1 MTGPSIPSIN
11 VQDRNLRRILDA
23 LKQRVEA
30 VDKAMAGM
38 AAAVRPVEQSVVV
51 VRQPSAPS
59 QGGGG
64 PSPVDQSLT
73 ELLLAPYPPMTP
85 AAPPQ
90 GIPTGAS
97 LKWPCPAGNVPDGF
111 LIEDGST
118 LNIDDYPDL
127 FAVIGTT
134 WGGDGVTT
142 FQLPPGEGY
151 YPIGAGPGLN
161 VGEEVGANEIDLAH
175 AHGTG
180 TLAAA
185 AAGVHNHASGTLTG
199 ASAGAHTHSVSGTA
213 ESAGAHTHTTG
224 VGFPTG
230 FPPGPPPG
238 VVEVQSG
245 TGTNVASDFHQHSG
259 DAASAGNHT
268 HPTTGAAES
277 AGAHAH
283 TVSGNTADAGS
294 HTHSVSGETGE
305 ALTDPVDIR
314 PLSIAVYWIIKT

>member
-38 AAAVRPVEQSVVV
+38 AAAIRPVEQSVVV
-51 VRQPSAPS
+51 VRQASAPS
-59 QGGGG
+59 QGGSG

-73 ELLLAPYPPMTP
+73 ELLLAPYPPMAP

-161 VGEEVGANEIDLAH
+161 VGDEVGANEIDLSH
-175 AHGTG
+175 AHDGSA
-180 TLAAA
+180 LSIDE
-185 AAGVHNHASGTLTG
+185 AGEHNHASGTLASASAGAHEHSVSGTAEPAGDHTHDISLSFPTSLTDVQSGAGAEVASSTHLHTG
-199 ASAGAHTHSVSGTA
+199 TALENGEHSHTTSGTAASAGAHTH
-213 ESAGAHTHTTG
+213 
-224 VGFPTG
+224 
-230 FPPGPPPG
+230 
-238 VVEVQSG
+238 
-245 TGTNVASDFHQHSG
+245 D
-259 DAASAGNHT
+259 
-268 HPTTGAAES
+268 
-277 AGAHAH
+277 
-283 TVSGNTADAGS
+283 VSGNTANAGI
-294 HTHSVSGETGE
+294 HAHNVSGNTGE

>member
-11 VQDRNLRRILDA
+11 VADLNLRRILDA

-30 VDKAMAGM
+30 VDKQMASM

-73 ELLLAPYPPMTP
+73 ELLLAPYPPMAP

-161 VGEEVGANEIDLAH
+161 VGDEVGANEIDLSHTH
-175 AHGTG
+175 ATG
-180 TLAAA
+180 TL
-185 AAGVHNHASGTLTG
+185 GVDSGGEHSHASGTLAS
-199 ASAGAHTHSVSGTA
+199 ASAGAHTHSVSGA
-213 ESAGAHTHTTG
+213 ASSAGAHTHDLSL
-224 VGFPTG
+224 GFPTSLTDVG
-230 FPPGPPPG
+230 FSVGSG
-238 VVEVQSG
+238 DEVASSTHLHTGTALENGEHSHTTSG
-245 TGTNVASDFHQHSG
+245 T
-259 DAASAGNHT
+259 AASAGAHT
-268 HPTTGAAES
+268 HD
-277 AGAHAH
+277 
-283 TVSGNTADAGS
+283 VSGNTANAGI
-294 HTHSVSGETGE
+294 HAHNISGNTGE
-305 ALTDPVDIR
+305 ALADPTDIR

>member
-11 VQDRNLRRILDA
+11 VPDRNLRRILDA

-64 PSPVDQSLT
+64 NAPVDSSLT
-73 ELLLAPYPPMTP
+73 ELLMAPYPPQAP
-85 AAPPQ
+85 AVPPQ

-142 FQLPPGEGY
+142 FQLPPGEGHY
-151 YPIGAGPGLN
+151 QIGAGPGLD
-161 VGEEVGANEIDLAH
+161 VGDVVGANEIDLAH
-175 AHGTG
+175 THESGDLEVDEAGEHSHTSG
-180 TLAAA
+180 TLA
-185 AAGVHNHASGTLTG
+185 S

-213 ESAGAHTHTTG
+213 ASAGAHTHSLSLS
-224 VGFPTG
+224 FPTSLTD
-230 FPPGPPPG
+230 
-238 VVEVQSG
+238 VQSG
-245 TGTNVASDFHQHSG
+245 AGAEVASSTHLHTGTALENGEHSHTTSG
-259 DAASAGNHT
+259 TAASAGAHT
-268 HPTTGAAES
+268 HD
-277 AGAHAH
+277 
-283 TVSGNTADAGS
+283 VSGNTANAGI
-294 HTHSVSGETGE
+294 HAHNVSGNTGE

>member
-38 AAAVRPVEQSVVV
+38 AAAIRPVEQSVVV
-51 VRQPSAPS
+51 VRQASAPS
-59 QGGGG
+59 QGGSG

-73 ELLLAPYPPMTP
+73 ELLLAPYPPMAP

-97 LKWPCPAGNVPDGF
+97 LKWPCPAGNVPVGF

-151 YPIGAGPGLN
+151 YPIGAGPGLD
-161 VGEEVGANEIDLAH
+161 VGDEVGANEIDLSHTH
-175 AHGTG
+175 ATG
-180 TLAAA
+180 TL
-185 AAGVHNHASGTLTG
+185 GVDSGGEHSHASGTLASASAGEHTHSVSG
-199 ASAGAHTHSVSGTA
+199 AASSAGAHTHDLSLGFPTSLIDVQSGTGVEVA
-213 ESAGAHTHTTG
+213 SSTHLHTGSALSAGAHTHTT
-224 VGFPTG
+224 
-230 FPPGPPPG
+230 
-238 VVEVQSG
+238 
-245 TGTNVASDFHQHSG
+245 TGT
-259 DAASAGNHT
+259 AASAGAHT
-268 HPTTGAAES
+268 HD
-277 AGAHAH
+277 
-283 TVSGNTADAGS
+283 VSGSTANAGL
-294 HTHSVSGETGE
+294 HTHAISGDTGE